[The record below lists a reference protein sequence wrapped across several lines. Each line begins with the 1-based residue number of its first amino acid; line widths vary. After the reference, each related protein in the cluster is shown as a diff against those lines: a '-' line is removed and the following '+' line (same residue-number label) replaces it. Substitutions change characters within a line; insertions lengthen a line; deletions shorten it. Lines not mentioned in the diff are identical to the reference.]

1 MNRLLAHVVS
11 HESYEGL
18 SRVTLTCH
26 EELFTSLLIDIESL
40 GAITKE
46 DGFWILF
53 KENEVMLASKE
64 SDVSASN
71 AFVSEVVSV
80 KQGRVLSEVVLN
92 FHGVNISSIIT
103 TASLQRLGIEEKKEF
118 LWFVKANE
126 ITLQRRHD
134 V

>member
-1 MNRLLAHVVS
+1 MNKLLAHVVA

-26 EELFTSLLIDIESL
+26 EEHFTSLLIDIESL

-46 DGFWILF
+46 DSFWILF

-71 AFVSEVVSV
+71 AFVSEVVSI
-80 KQGRVLSEVVLN
+80 KEGRVLSEVVLN
-92 FHGVNISSIIT
+92 FHGAKISSIIT
-103 TASLQRLGIEEKKEF
+103 TASLQRLGIAEKKEF

-126 ITLQRRHD
+126 ITLQRKRD